1 MPSTYQCVDCQQ
13 ITTVEK
19 TVEKETGKDSYFEW
33 LMSRPGSKRGVV
45 LKARPA

>member
-13 ITTVEK
+13 ITTAEN
-19 TVEKETGKDSYFEW
+19 ETGKDSYFEW
-33 LMSRPGSKRGVV
+33 LMSRTGSKRAAV